1 MSTTEHLIYKSSE
14 IITLKLYCQPDGSE
28 RVYQD
33 YPTNLGWREV
43 PVNVP
48 SVRQY
53 MELIELAKSN
63 ETVRLQLEQLKVV
76 YGLSRD

>member
-1 MSTTEHLIYKSSE
+1 MSQFEYPIYKSDG
-14 IITLKLYCQPDGSE
+14 ITTLKLYSQPDGSE

-33 YPTNLGWREV
+33 YPVNLGWREV
-43 PVNVP
+43 PPNVP

-63 ETVRLQLEQLKVV
+63 ETVRLAMENLKVI
-76 YGLSRD
+76 YGLTK